1 MTPHAVPPARRRGSL
16 RLRLILAGAVSVLAA
31 LALAA
36 AGLLVL
42 FERHV
47 ERRIDQE
54 LSVHLDQLVAGL
66 DRTAGGAL
74 VLLRP
79 PGDPRFAVP
88 LSGLY
93 WQYEGQNA
101 VQRSRSLWDF
111 ELALPAEENGDPLP
125 HRHTLAGPGET
136 QLLLLERVVELRGAP
151 VRVAVALDR
160 REIDTATRAFGLDL
174 APYLAVLALFLMA
187 AAVAQVTIGLRPLT
201 AVRDGLAAIRSGR
214 RTRLGDD
221 FPDEIRPLAGE
232 LDGLLAAR
240 EAQVESARARAGDL
254 AHGLR
259 TPLQVLAGDVERLQA
274 RGETEIAAEIET
286 VALAMRR
293 HVERELAR
301 ARLASG
307 RGTATAAPAAVAR
320 AVVAVV
326 SRTPA
331 GSRLDWQVEIAED
344 ARLAIDPDDLAE
356 ALGNLAENAARHAVA
371 RVRFTLDEAPGEEPG
386 EGGGEGPEEGPDE
399 GQGTS
404 PELVRLCVRDDGPG
418 IPDDLIGTL
427 TARGGRLD
435 MAGGSGAGLGLA
447 IVSDIA
453 EAWGG
458 RLLVENREPGLEAA
472 LCLRPAPSGT

>member
-1 MTPHAVPPARRRGSL
+1 MTPPSRSRGARRRGSL

-66 DRTAGGAL
+66 DRAPDGAL
-74 VLLRP
+74 VLVRP

-93 WQYEGQNA
+93 WQYQGQDA
-101 VQRSRSLWDF
+101 GQGVLQGSIQRSRSLWDV
-111 ELALPAEENGDPLP
+111 ELALPAEEKGDPLP
-125 HRHTLAGPGET
+125 HRHTIAGPGDT
-136 QLLLLERVVELRGAP
+136 QLLLLERVVELRGTP
-151 VRVAVALDR
+151 VRVAVAIDR
-160 REIDTATRAFGLDL
+160 REIDEATRAFGLDL

-187 AAVAQVTIGLRPLT
+187 AAVAQVSVGLRPLA

-214 RTRLGDD
+214 RARLGDD

-286 VALAMRR
+286 VALSMRR

-331 GSRLDWQVEIAED
+331 GSRLDWQVEIAGD

-371 RVRFTLDEAPGEEPG
+371 RVRFTLDEAPGGGIGEAPG
-386 EGGGEGPEEGPDE
+386 
-399 GQGTS
+399 
-404 PELVRLCVRDDGPG
+404 LVRLAVRDDGPG
-418 IPDDLIGTL
+418 IPADLIGGL

-435 MAGGSGAGLGLA
+435 LAGGSGAGLGLA
-447 IVSDIA
+447 IVSEIA

-458 RLLVENREPGLEAA
+458 SLLIENRDPGLEAA

>member
-1 MTPHAVPPARRRGSL
+1 M

-66 DRTAGGAL
+66 DRAPDGAL
-74 VLLRP
+74 VLVRP

-93 WQYEGQNA
+93 WQYQGQDA
-101 VQRSRSLWDF
+101 GQGVLQGSIQRSRSLWDV
-111 ELALPAEENGDPLP
+111 ELALPAEEKGDPLP
-125 HRHTLAGPGET
+125 HRHTIAGPGDT
-136 QLLLLERVVELRGAP
+136 QLLLLERVVELRGTP
-151 VRVAVALDR
+151 VRVAVAIDR
-160 REIDTATRAFGLDL
+160 REIDEATRAFGLDL

-187 AAVAQVTIGLRPLT
+187 AAVAQVSVGLRPLA

-214 RTRLGDD
+214 RARLGDD

-286 VALAMRR
+286 VALSMRR

-371 RVRFTLDEAPGEEPG
+371 RVRFTLDEAPGEQ
-386 EGGGEGPEEGPDE
+386 GGEAPG
-399 GQGTS
+399 
-404 PELVRLCVRDDGPG
+404 LVRLAVRDDGPG
-418 IPDDLIGTL
+418 IPADLIGGL

-435 MAGGSGAGLGLA
+435 LAGGSGAGLGLA
-447 IVSDIA
+447 IVSEIA

-458 RLLVENREPGLEAA
+458 SLLIENRAPGLEAA

>member
-1 MTPHAVPPARRRGSL
+1 MTPPSRSRGARRRGSL

-66 DRTAGGAL
+66 DRAPDGAL
-74 VLLRP
+74 VLVRP

-93 WQYEGQNA
+93 WQYQGQDA
-101 VQRSRSLWDF
+101 GQGVLQGSIQRSRSLWDV
-111 ELALPAEENGDPLP
+111 ELALPAEEKGDPLP
-125 HRHTLAGPGET
+125 HRHTIAGPGDT
-136 QLLLLERVVELRGAP
+136 QLLLLERVVELRGTP
-151 VRVAVALDR
+151 VRVAVAIDR
-160 REIDTATRAFGLDL
+160 REIDEATRAFGLDL

-187 AAVAQVTIGLRPLT
+187 AAVAQVSVGLRPLA

-214 RTRLGDD
+214 RARLGDD

-286 VALAMRR
+286 VALSMRR

-331 GSRLDWQVEIAED
+331 GSRLDWQVEIAGD

-371 RVRFTLDEAPGEEPG
+371 RVRFTLDEAPGGGIGEAPG
-386 EGGGEGPEEGPDE
+386 
-399 GQGTS
+399 
-404 PELVRLCVRDDGPG
+404 LVRLAVRDDGPG
-418 IPDDLIGTL
+418 IPADLIGGL

-435 MAGGSGAGLGLA
+435 LAGGSGAGLGLA

-458 RLLVENREPGLEAA
+458 RLLVANREPGLEAA

>member
-1 MTPHAVPPARRRGSL
+1 MRPDAAPAARRRGSL

-36 AGLLVL
+36 AGLLLL

-66 DRTAGGAL
+66 DRTPDGAL

-101 VQRSRSLWDF
+101 VQRSRSLWDV
-111 ELALPAEENGDPLP
+111 ELALPAEEKGDPLP
-125 HRHTLAGPGET
+125 HRHTVAGPGDT

-151 VRVAVALDR
+151 VRVAVAIDR
-160 REIDTATRAFGLDL
+160 REIDAATRAFGLDL

-187 AAVAQVTIGLRPLT
+187 AAFAQVTVGLRPLA

-214 RTRLGDD
+214 RARLGDD

-240 EAQVESARARAGDL
+240 EAQVASARARAGDL

-259 TPLQVLAGDVERLQA
+259 TPLQVLAGDVERLRA

-286 VALAMRR
+286 VALSMRR

-307 RGTATAAPAAVAR
+307 RGTATAAPATVAR

-326 SRTPA
+326 SRMPA
-331 GSRLDWQVEIAED
+331 GARLDWQID
-344 ARLAIDPDDLAE
+344 IPDGARLAIDPDDLAE
-356 ALGNLAENAARHAVA
+356 ALGNLAENAARHAAA
-371 RVRFTLDEAPGEEPG
+371 RVRFTLDEAPGE
-386 EGGGEGPEEGPDE
+386 GGGKGPDE
-399 GQGTS
+399 GQGE
-404 PELVRLCVRDDGPG
+404 PPRLVRLAVRDDGPG
-418 IPDDLIGTL
+418 IPHDLIGPL

-435 MAGGSGAGLGLA
+435 LAGGSGSGAGLGLA
-447 IVSDIA
+447 IVSEIA

-458 RLLVENREPGLEAA
+458 RLLVENRQPGLEAA
-472 LCLRPAPSGT
+472 LCLRPAPPGT

>member
-1 MTPHAVPPARRRGSL
+1 MTPPSRSRGARRRGSL

-66 DRTAGGAL
+66 DRAPDGAL
-74 VLLRP
+74 VLVRP

-93 WQYEGQNA
+93 WQYQGQDAGQGA
-101 VQRSRSLWDF
+101 VQGSIQRSRSLWDV
-111 ELALPAEENGDPLP
+111 ELALPAEEKGDPLP
-125 HRHTLAGPGET
+125 HRHTVAGPGDT
-136 QLLLLERVVELRGAP
+136 QLLLLERVVELRGTP
-151 VRVAVALDR
+151 VRVAVAIDR
-160 REIDTATRAFGLDL
+160 REIDEATRAFGLDL

-187 AAVAQVTIGLRPLT
+187 AAVAQVSVGLRPLA

-214 RTRLGDD
+214 RARLGDD

-286 VALAMRR
+286 VALSMRR

-371 RVRFTLDEAPGEEPG
+371 KVRFTLDEAPGEQ
-386 EGGGEGPEEGPDE
+386 GGEAPG
-399 GQGTS
+399 
-404 PELVRLCVRDDGPG
+404 LVRLAVRDDGPG
-418 IPDDLIGTL
+418 IPADLIGGL

-435 MAGGSGAGLGLA
+435 LAGGSGAGLGLA
-447 IVSDIA
+447 IVSEIA

-458 RLLVENREPGLEAA
+458 SLLIENRTPGLEAA

>member
-1 MTPHAVPPARRRGSL
+1 MRPHAAPAARRRGSL

-66 DRTAGGAL
+66 DRDADGAL

-93 WQYEGQNA
+93 WQFEGQGAARGA

-111 ELALPAEENGDPLP
+111 ELALPAEGEGDPLP
-125 HRHTLAGPGET
+125 HRHTLAGPGDT
-136 QLLLLERVVELRGAP
+136 QLLLLERVVELRGVS
-151 VRVAVALDR
+151 VRVAAAIDR
-160 REIDTATRAFGLDL
+160 REIDEATRAFGLDL

-187 AAVAQVTIGLRPLT
+187 AAVAQVTIGLRPLA

-286 VALAMRR
+286 VALSMRR

-307 RGTATAAPAAVAR
+307 RGTATAAPAEVAR

-331 GSRLDWQVEIAED
+331 GARLDWQVKIAED

-371 RVRFTLDEAPGEEPG
+371 RVRFTLDEAPGER
-386 EGGGEGPEEGPDE
+386 GGEEAGETPR
-399 GQGTS
+399 
-404 PELVRLCVRDDGPG
+404 LVRLAVLDDGPG
-418 IPDDLIGTL
+418 IADEMIGPL

-435 MAGGSGAGLGLA
+435 LAGGSGAGLGLA
-447 IVSDIA
+447 IVSEIA

-458 RLLVENREPGLEAA
+458 SLVIENRRSGLEAA
-472 LCLRPAPSGT
+472 LCLRPAPPGI

>member
-1 MTPHAVPPARRRGSL
+1 MTPPSRSRGARRRGSL

-66 DRTAGGAL
+66 DRAPDGAL
-74 VLLRP
+74 VLVRP

-93 WQYEGQNA
+93 WQYQGQDA
-101 VQRSRSLWDF
+101 GQGVLQGSIQRSRSLWDV
-111 ELALPAEENGDPLP
+111 ELALPAEEKGDPLP
-125 HRHTLAGPGET
+125 HRHTIAGPGDT
-136 QLLLLERVVELRGAP
+136 QLLLLERVVELRGTP
-151 VRVAVALDR
+151 VRVAVAIDR
-160 REIDTATRAFGLDL
+160 REIDEATRAFGLDL

-187 AAVAQVTIGLRPLT
+187 AAVAQVSVGLRPLA

-214 RTRLGDD
+214 RARLGDD

-286 VALAMRR
+286 VALSMRR

-371 RVRFTLDEAPGEEPG
+371 RVRFTLDEAPGEQ
-386 EGGGEGPEEGPDE
+386 GGEAPG
-399 GQGTS
+399 
-404 PELVRLCVRDDGPG
+404 LVRLAVRDDGPG
-418 IPDDLIGTL
+418 IPADLIGGL

-435 MAGGSGAGLGLA
+435 LAGGSGAGLGLA
-447 IVSDIA
+447 IVSEIA

-458 RLLVENREPGLEAA
+458 SLLIENRAPGLEAA

>member
-1 MTPHAVPPARRRGSL
+1 M
-16 RLRLILAGAVSVLAA
+16 RLILAGAVSVLAA

-66 DRTAGGAL
+66 DRDADGAP

-93 WQYEGQNA
+93 WQFEGQGTARGA

-111 ELALPAEENGDPLP
+111 ELALPAEGEGDPLP
-125 HRHTLAGPGET
+125 HRHTLAGPGDT
-136 QLLLLERVVELRGAP
+136 QLLLLERVVELRGAS
-151 VRVAVALDR
+151 VRVAAAIDR
-160 REIDTATRAFGLDL
+160 REIDEATRAFGLDL

-187 AAVAQVTIGLRPLT
+187 AAVAQVTIGLRPLA

-221 FPDEIRPLAGE
+221 FPDEIRPLADE

-259 TPLQVLAGDVERLQA
+259 TPLQVLAGDIERLQA

-286 VALAMRR
+286 VALSMRR

-331 GSRLDWQVEIAED
+331 GARLDWQVKIAED

-371 RVRFTLDEAPGEEPG
+371 RVRFTLDEAPGEQGGKEAG
-386 EGGGEGPEEGPDE
+386 ETPR
-399 GQGTS
+399 
-404 PELVRLCVRDDGPG
+404 LVRLAVLDDGPG
-418 IPDDLIGTL
+418 IADEMIGPL

-435 MAGGSGAGLGLA
+435 LAGGSGAGLGLA
-447 IVSDIA
+447 IVSEIA

-458 RLLVENREPGLEAA
+458 RLLVENRRSGLKAA
-472 LCLRPAPSGT
+472 LCLRPAPPGI

>member
-1 MTPHAVPPARRRGSL
+1 MRPHATPAARRRGSL

-66 DRTAGGAL
+66 DRTPDGAL
-74 VLLRP
+74 VLVRP

-93 WQYEGQNA
+93 WQYEDHGEGPAQDAVEGA

-111 ELALPAEENGDPLP
+111 ELALPAEGEGDPLP
-125 HRHTLAGPGET
+125 HRHTIAGPGDT
-136 QLLLLERVVELRGAP
+136 QLLLLERVVELRGTP
-151 VRVAVALDR
+151 VRVAVAIDR
-160 REIDTATRAFGLDL
+160 REIDAATRAFGLDL

-187 AAVAQVTIGLRPLT
+187 AAVAQVSVGLRPLA

-214 RTRLGDD
+214 RARLGDD

-286 VALAMRR
+286 VALSMRR

-307 RGTATAAPAAVAR
+307 RGTATAVPAAVAR

-371 RVRFTLDEAPGEEPG
+371 KVRFTLDPV
-386 EGGGEGPEEGPDE
+386 PDDE
-399 GQGTS
+399 QTLRET
-404 PELVRLCVRDDGPG
+404 PRLVRLAVRDDGPG
-418 IPDDLIGTL
+418 IPDDMIGPL

-435 MAGGSGAGLGLA
+435 LAGGSGSGAGLGLA
-447 IVSDIA
+447 IVSEIA

-458 RLLVENREPGLEAA
+458 SLVIGNRDPGLEAA
-472 LCLRPAPSGT
+472 LCLRPAPSGE

>member
-1 MTPHAVPPARRRGSL
+1 MTPPSRSRGARRRGSL

-66 DRTAGGAL
+66 DRAPDGAL
-74 VLLRP
+74 VLVRP

-93 WQYEGQNA
+93 WQYQGQDAGQGA
-101 VQRSRSLWDF
+101 VQGSIQRSRSLWDV
-111 ELALPAEENGDPLP
+111 ELALPAEGKGDPLP
-125 HRHTLAGPGET
+125 HRHTVAGPGDT
-136 QLLLLERVVELRGAP
+136 QLLLLERVVELRGTP
-151 VRVAVALDR
+151 VRVAVAIDR
-160 REIDTATRAFGLDL
+160 REIDEATRAFGLDL

-187 AAVAQVTIGLRPLT
+187 AAVAQVSVGLRPLA

-214 RTRLGDD
+214 RARLGDD

-286 VALAMRR
+286 VALSMRR

-356 ALGNLAENAARHAVA
+356 ALGNLAENAARHAIA
-371 RVRFTLDEAPGEEPG
+371 RVRFTLDEAPGEQ
-386 EGGGEGPEEGPDE
+386 GGEAPG
-399 GQGTS
+399 
-404 PELVRLCVRDDGPG
+404 LVRLAVRDDGPG
-418 IPDDLIGTL
+418 IPADLIGGL

-447 IVSDIA
+447 IVSEIA

-458 RLLVENREPGLEAA
+458 SLLIENRAPGLEAA